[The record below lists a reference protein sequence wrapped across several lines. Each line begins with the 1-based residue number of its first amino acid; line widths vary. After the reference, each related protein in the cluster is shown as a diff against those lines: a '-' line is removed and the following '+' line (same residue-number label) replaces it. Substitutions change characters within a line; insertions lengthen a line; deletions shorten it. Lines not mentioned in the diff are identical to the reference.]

1 MRKALRTDHDG
12 LRCSDGP
19 FEMTAVPKLSVEF
32 VVLVALLNAMTAM
45 SIDTMLP
52 ALGTIAAELGAADQ
66 NSRQFIVTAFFAG
79 LTIGT
84 LVYGPWSDSIGR
96 KPAIMIGLAIYA
108 VGSLICLFSTSFTM
122 LLAGRLVQGF
132 GAAAPRIVSIAMVR
146 DGQAGA
152 AMARVMSLVMM
163 VFMLVPILAP
173 SVGQLVLLVASWR
186 VIFLGFLAMGVVAG
200 LWLWLRQ
207 EETLPPSRR
216 SPLSLAA
223 LSSAARDVF
232 SQPVTMGYTFATG
245 FIFGSFIIYLG
256 TSQQIFAEQYGQGEY
271 FALWFAFF
279 ATGIA
284 AAMLVNARLVMRYG
298 MRRLSALALRVL
310 VALSALFLI
319 VSLAAHG
326 HPPLWSL
333 AIFLLINFFCS
344 GLLFGNFNAIAMEP
358 MGRIAGMA
366 AAISGALSS
375 LTAILTGGAIGQ
387 LYDGTVI
394 PMVAGFAGLG
404 LLALL
409 VTRWADARRQ

>member
-1 MRKALRTDHDG
+1 
-12 LRCSDGP
+12 
-19 FEMTAVPKLSVEF
+19 MTAVPKLSAEF

-52 ALGTIAAELGAADQ
+52 ALGTIAAELGAADP
-66 NSRQFIVTAFFAG
+66 NSRQFIVTTFFAG

-108 VGSLICLFSTSFTM
+108 MGSLICLFSTGFAM

-146 DGQAGA
+146 DGQSGA

-173 SVGQLVLLVASWR
+173 GVGQLVLLVASWR
-186 VIFLGFLAMGVVAG
+186 LIFLGFLAMGVIAG
-200 LWLWLRQ
+200 IWLWLRQ
-207 EETLPPSRR
+207 EETLPPIRR
-216 SPLSLAA
+216 SPLSIAA
-223 LSSAARDVF
+223 LSSAAGEVF
-232 SQPVTMGYTFATG
+232 RQPVTMGYTFATG
-245 FIFGSFIIYLG
+245 LIFGSFIIYLG
-256 TSQQIFAEQYGQGEY
+256 TSQQIFAEQYGQGEF
-271 FALWFAFF
+271 FALWFASF
-279 ATGIA
+279 AAGIA

-298 MRRLSALALRVL
+298 MRRLSALALRAL
-310 VALSALFLI
+310 VVLSALFLL
-319 VSLAAHG
+319 VSIAMQG
-326 HPPLWSL
+326 HPPLWAL
-333 AIFLLINFFCS
+333 ALFLLVSFFCC

-375 LTAILTGGAIGQ
+375 LIAIVTGGAIGQ

-409 VTRWADARRQ
+409 MTRWADSRHP